1 MKSTFFT
8 LFSVLSYVSSEQF
21 SENVH
26 LEKDL
31 KVEGNTELQGSVSLE
46 GPVHIT
52 GKVNFGDSS
61 VDAMT
66 LLNNIQ
72 ERLNGIENMFV
83 HNDDGSLDLIPD
95 VNFRGNVKFLGD
107 SESVSQKDT
116 QEPTQEATQEP
127 TQEATQEPTQ
137 ESTQE
142 PTQESTQE
150 PAQEATQEPTQEAT
164 QELHVPRGPPG
175 CETCQTN
182 ACIETCLEQQDG
194 QDVLGDFDGF

>member
-127 TQEATQEPTQ
+127 TQEATQGSQ
-137 ESTQE
+137 
-142 PTQESTQE
+142 
-150 PAQEATQEPTQEAT
+150 
-164 QELHVPRGPPG
+164 LKKLPRSQLKKLPRNFRFPG
-175 CETCQTN
+175 V
-182 ACIETCLEQQDG
+182 LL
-194 QDVLGDFDGF
+194 DVKLAKLMRVSKLA

>member
-21 SENVH
+21 SENLH

-31 KVEGNTELQGSVSLE
+31 KVEGKTELQGSISLE

-52 GKVNFGDSS
+52 GKVQFGDSS

-95 VNFRGNVKFLGD
+95 VNFRGNVEFLGD
-107 SESVSQKDT
+107 SESVIQKDTQEPTEEAT

-137 ESTQE
+137 EA
-142 PTQESTQE
+142 TQESTQE
-150 PAQEATQEPTQEAT
+150 DTQEVE
-164 QELHVPRGPPG
+164 EVGVLHAPPG
-175 CETCQTN
+175 CETCQTH
-182 ACIETCLEQQDG
+182 ACIESCLEQQAGEDI
-194 QDVLGDFDGF
+194 LGDFNF